1 MVGNAVLVDRRNQTL
16 SLPFNAALASLVKEH
31 RVENDRMVVPHTHDV
46 VKLARNLGLK
56 APAPIMVRYDWNGD
70 SPFKTQKVTAAM
82 LTMNRRA
89 YVLSEMGTGKTR
101 SALYAIDFLLREK
114 QISKAIIVAPLS
126 TLTTVWYR
134 EVFRYF
140 NHLSVGVLH
149 GSRERRKEILAQ
161 DHHIYVINHDGIK
174 TVLADLLRRS
184 DIGAV
189 VVDELAAFR
198 NARTDRW
205 KALAALVGNR
215 KFAWGLTGSPTPNE
229 PCDAWGQA
237 KLLTPER
244 APKFFKN
251 FKEATMQQVSTFRWV
266 PRRDAKDTVY
276 EMLQPA
282 VRFKRDDCV
291 ELPPV
296 IYDTREA
303 PLTPEQKR
311 VYTEMMR
318 HMKTAF
324 AAGEVNAANEG
335 VLMSKL
341 LQITTGF
348 VYTRD
353 GKAVELDN
361 DPRMDALIELIDE
374 AEGKVIVFVD
384 FIHASK
390 MVAERLKQQG
400 YAVAQ
405 VSGETPKAARDQI
418 FNEFQS
424 AAFPRIIVAHP
435 KCMAHGLTLTAAN
448 VIIWFSPTTSLDT
461 YEQACARITRP
472 GQTRKQLIMHLTG
485 TPVESKLYKRLQQ
498 KASLQGALLE
508 MFE

>member
-1 MVGNAVLVDRRNQTL
+1 MA
-16 SLPFNAALASLVKEH
+16 
-31 RVENDRMVVPHTHDV
+31 
-46 VKLARNLGLK
+46 
-56 APAPIMVRYDWNGD
+56 
-70 SPFKTQKVTAAM
+70 
-82 LTMNRRA
+82 
-89 YVLSEMGTGKTR
+89 
-101 SALYAIDFLLREK
+101 
-114 QISKAIIVAPLS
+114 
-126 TLTTVWYR
+126 
-134 EVFRYF
+134 
-140 NHLSVGVLH
+140 
-149 GSRERRKEILAQ
+149 
-161 DHHIYVINHDGIK
+161 
-174 TVLADLLRRS
+174 
-184 DIGAV
+184 
-189 VVDELAAFR
+189 
-198 NARTDRW
+198 
-205 KALAALVGNR
+205 
-215 KFAWGLTGSPTPNE
+215 
-229 PCDAWGQA
+229 
-237 KLLTPER
+237 
-244 APKFFKN
+244 
-251 FKEATMQQVSTFRWV
+251 QVSTFRWV
-266 PRRDAKDTVY
+266 PRKDAKDTVY

-296 IYDTREA
+296 IYDSREA

-361 DPRMDALIELIDE
+361 APRMDALVELIDE

-390 MVAERLKQQG
+390 MVAERLKRDG
-400 YAVAQ
+400 YSVAQ
-405 VSGETPKAARDQI
+405 VSGETPKAERDRI
-418 FNEFQS
+418 FTEFQG
-424 AAFPRIIVAHP
+424 AEFPRIIVAHP

-485 TPVESKLYKRLQQ
+485 TPVESKLYHRLQQ

>member
-1 MVGNAVLVDRRNQTL
+1 MVGDAVLVDRQNRTL
-16 SLPFNAALASLVKEH
+16 SLPYNRQLASLVKEH
-31 RVENDRMVVPHTHDV
+31 RVEKDRMVVPHTYDV

-101 SALYAIDFLLREK
+101 STLYAIDFLIREQ
-114 QISKAIIVAPLS
+114 QIQRAIVVAPLS

-149 GSRERRKEILAQ
+149 GSRERRKEVLKQ
-161 DHHIYVINHDGIK
+161 DHHIYVINHDGVK
-174 TVLADLLRRS
+174 TVLADLLLRS
-184 DIGAV
+184 DIGCV

-205 KALAALVGNR
+205 KGLSALVGNR

-229 PCDAWGQA
+229 PPDAWAQA

-251 FKEATMQQVSTFRWV
+251 FKESTMAQVSTFRWV
-266 PRRDAKDTVY
+266 PRKDAKDTVY

-303 PLTPEQKR
+303 PLTAEQKR

-318 HMKTAF
+318 HMKMAF

-361 DPRMDALIELIDE
+361 EPRMDALVELIDE

-390 MVAERLKQQG
+390 MVADRLAKLG
-400 YAVAQ
+400 YSVAQ
-405 VSGETPKAARDQI
+405 VSGETPKKVRDQI
-418 FNEFQS
+418 FTEFQS
-424 AAFPRIIVAHP
+424 ADLPRIIVAHP
-435 KCMAHGLTLTAAN
+435 KCMAHGLTLTAAS